1 MTYLDL
7 INGFFLWL
15 ESNALPASSR
25 LMYLSLLNVFN
36 RAGWPDDVQV
46 DNRRLM
52 SMAGVATEKSAIRAR
67 DALVSAGFITY
78 RKGGSH
84 NPNRYSLNLYCP
96 QNSKNDSINDS
107 IKYRENDSKNDSI
120 NDSLIKTKTKTKNP
134 PKSPQ
139 GEDTF
144 AAFWSAYPR
153 KDSKAKA
160 KASWDKL
167 KPDKELVS
175 RIMAALE
182 QHKRSDQW
190 NRDGGQYIP
199 YPATWLNQR
208 RWEDEGITP
217 TQPEPPKKREYRE
230 IRDENGEVVSVSFL
244 ED

>member
-139 GEDTF
+139 GDLLRGGARNTSQEV
-144 AAFWSAYPR
+144 
-153 KDSKAKA
+153 
-160 KASWDKL
+160 
-167 KPDKELVS
+167 ELELLLTTGEMHPVS
-175 RIMAALE
+175 REQADRSRELYPAVDVSPELRNMAA
-182 QHKRSDQW
+182 W
-190 NRDGGQYIP
+190 P
-199 YPATWLNQR
+199 
-208 RWEDEGITP
+208 EGNP
-217 TQPEPPKKREYRE
+217 TK
-230 IRDENGEVVSVSFL
+230 S
-244 ED
+244 